1 MANLVRIR
9 MVGIYYTSDNTKTDP
24 NNIEATYAKANEK
37 AETPVSFF
45 EFVPNVD
52 VFVDEFVDRSM
63 GVIEIT
69 PNQLVRHVPGL
80 RDFIA
85 QHLSNKR
92 VLSVGATYETKLQT
106 RGPIKEG
113 Y

>member
-1 MANLVRIR
+1 MANFVRIR
-9 MVGIYYTSDNTKTDP
+9 MVGIYYTSGDTKTNPDDV
-24 NNIEATYAKANEK
+24 EATYSKVDEK
-37 AETPVSFF
+37 VETPVSFF
-45 EFVPNVD
+45 EFVPSDNV
-52 VFVDEFVDRSM
+52 FMDEFVDRVA

-92 VLSVGATYETKLQT
+92 VLSVGATYEAKLQT